1 MLAVLSDLS
10 LLAIAVLLPVAVI
23 AALVAIIVSRRTTA
37 DAPTQ
42 PGQYGVPAQL
52 DRNDFTDPETPWL
65 VVVFSSASCDACAGM
80 LKKAMALASD
90 DVAVQEVEFSD
101 DRSLHERYDIE
112 AVPMLLIADAD
123 GVVRGSFIGTPSAAD
138 LWAAVAALRAPSAAA
153 EDADVEDSVVAV
165 PLPPAP
171 PPPPPPPV
179 EVDADV
185 EG

>member
-10 LLAIAVLLPVAVI
+10 LLAIAILLPVAVI
-23 AALVAIIVSRRTTA
+23 ATLVALIVRRRTST

-52 DRNDFTDPETPWL
+52 DRNDFERPDAPWL
-65 VVVFSSASCDACAGM
+65 VVVFSSVSCDACAGM
-80 LKKAMALASD
+80 LKKASALISD
-90 DVAVQEVEFSD
+90 DVAVQEVEFSES
-101 DRSLHERYDIE
+101 RALHERYDIE

-138 LWAAVAALRAPSAAA
+138 LWAAVAELRSPSGPDDDVDIDA
-153 EDADVEDSVVAV
+153 EEPEDSVVAV
-165 PLPPAP
+165 PLPPVSEPDLEA
-171 PPPPPPPV
+171 
-179 EVDADV
+179 DA